1 MHKEVSSTTTVE
13 PATQLQ
19 GALRVPGDKSIS
31 HRYALL
37 AALADGTTTIRNY
50 SMGADCLSTLSCLQA
65 LGVSVKS
72 IPRSQNTGMKVSITG
87 QGLGTHTPSKY
98 PIDTDNSGTT
108 MRRLAGIL
116 ANYPFT
122 SILTGDS
129 SLQKRP
135 MRRIIQPLEQMGA
148 TLNSTNG
155 YPPLVV
161 RGAPLTGID
170 YAPLIA
176 SAQVKSSVFLA
187 GLHARGSTQI
197 HATIASRDHS
207 ERALSA
213 FGARTQNTGGAFSVT
228 GGKALNAL
236 TLTVPG
242 DPSSAAF
249 LIVAASIIPGSDLL
263 VEGVGLN
270 PTRTAYI
277 DVLRHA
283 GADIQT
289 ELDGTNASEP
299 YGNIRVRSRPLNNL
313 PITAEQVPSV
323 IDELPA
329 LGALAAHG
337 CVVDVSGAAELRNKE
352 SDRIAAFA
360 KGLRGLG
367 TDVTE
372 REDGFVAFRQK
383 KLKGGTADAAGDHR
397 LAMAFAIAA
406 LAGREPSTITGS
418 DSVAISF
425 PGFFSVLDMLRQ

>member
-1 MHKEVSSTTTVE
+1 MHEEMSSTTTVE
-13 PATQLQ
+13 PATQLR
-19 GALRVPGDKSIS
+19 GAVRVPGDKSIS

-37 AALADGTTTIRNY
+37 AALADGTTTISNY

-72 IPRSQNTGMKVSITG
+72 IAGSQNTGKTVSITG
-87 QGLGTHTPSKY
+87 KGLGTLTPSKY
-98 PIDTDNSGTT
+98 PIDTGNSGTT
-108 MRRLAGIL
+108 MRLLAGIL
-116 ANYPFT
+116 ANHPFT

-135 MRRIIQPLEQMGA
+135 MRRIIQPLQQMGA
-148 TLNSTNG
+148 TLDSTND

-161 RGAPLTGID
+161 RGAQLNGID
-170 YAPLIA
+170 YAPLVA
-176 SAQVKSSVFLA
+176 SAQVKSSVLLA
-187 GLHARGSTQI
+187 GLHAYGTTQVHEPI
-197 HATIASRDHS
+197 PTRDHT

-213 FGARTQNTGGAFSVT
+213 FGASIRNTDGGVSVT
-228 GGKALNAL
+228 GGAPLNAL
-236 TLTVPG
+236 NLTVPG

-249 LIVAASIIPGSDLL
+249 LIVAASIIPGSDIL
-263 VEGVGLN
+263 VKGVGLN

-277 DVLRHA
+277 DILRHA
-283 GADIQT
+283 GADIET

-313 PITAEQVPSV
+313 TITAEQVPSL

-337 CVVDVSGAAELRNKE
+337 CVVEVSGAAELRNKE

-406 LAGREPSTITGS
+406 LAGRDPSTITGS
-418 DSVAISF
+418 GSVAISF
-425 PGFFSVLDMLRQ
+425 PDFFSVLDRLRQ

>member
-1 MHKEVSSTTTVE
+1 MHEEISSTIIVE
-13 PATQLQ
+13 PTTQLRGTLQ
-19 GALRVPGDKSIS
+19 VPGDKSIS

-37 AALADGTTTIRNY
+37 ATLADGTTTIHNY

-72 IPRSQNTGMKVSITG
+72 IPNSKTTGMTVSITG
-87 QGLGTHTPSKY
+87 QGLGTLTPSQY
-98 PIDTDNSGTT
+98 PIDTGNSGTT
-108 MRRLAGIL
+108 MRLLAGIL
-116 ANYPFT
+116 ANHSFT

-148 TLNSTNG
+148 TLDSTNG
-155 YPPLVV
+155 YPPLVI
-161 RGAPLTGID
+161 RGTQLTGID

-176 SAQVKSSVFLA
+176 SAQVKSSVLLA
-187 GLHARGSTQI
+187 GLHARGTTQVHEPI
-197 HATIASRDHS
+197 ATRDHT

-213 FGARTQNTGGAFSVT
+213 FGARTQNTKGAFSVT
-228 GGKALNAL
+228 GGCPLKALN
-236 TLTVPG
+236 LTVPG

-249 LIVAASIIPGSDLL
+249 LIVAASIIPDSDLL
-263 VEGVGLN
+263 VEGVSLN

-289 ELDGTNASEP
+289 EIDGTNASEP
-299 YGNIRVRSRPLNNL
+299 YGHIRVHSRPLTSL
-313 PITAEQVPSV
+313 TITAEQVPSV

-337 CVVDVSGAAELRNKE
+337 CAVEVSGAAELRNKE

-367 TDVTE
+367 ADVTE
-372 REDGFVAFRQK
+372 RADGFVAYRQNE
-383 KLKGGTADAAGDHR
+383 LKGGTADAAGDHR

-406 LAGREPSTITGS
+406 LAGKDPSTITGS

-425 PGFFSVLDMLRQ
+425 PGFFSVLNMLRQ